1 MVGHLKVFE
10 ALKWASSFLQ
20 ENDRD
25 ANAGEIL
32 LCHLFNKTRA
42 QLYADM
48 RMELPEDIQLKF
60 EQTVKEHVG
69 GVPIQHIIGYEEFY
83 GRKFQ
88 VNEHVLIPRPETEEL
103 VVGAIQRIKKHF
115 GEQRELKMIDVGTGS
130 GAIAVT
136 MKLECPFLSVTATDI
151 SPLALNVA
159 RENARLAETEIDFK
173 QGNLLQPLIE
183 GGGKVDIV
191 LSNPPYIPNRDKD
204 VLSVVVKDH
213 EPHLAL
219 FGGEEGLDFYIRFM
233 KELPLVINNRALI
246 GFEIGAGQGEQV
258 AKLLKETFAESKVEI
273 VNDINGKERM
283 VFCRVPGSE

>member
-20 ENDRD
+20 ENNRD

-32 LCHLFNKTRA
+32 LCAFLRKTRA
-42 QLYADM
+42 QLYADV
-48 RMELPEDIQLKF
+48 RMELSKDIQEKF
-60 EQTVKEHVG
+60 EQAVKEHAE
-69 GVPIQHIIGYEEFY
+69 GVPVQHIIGYEQFY
-83 GRKFQ
+83 GRNFR

-103 VVGAIQRIKKHF
+103 VLGAIQRIKNHF
-115 GEQRELKMIDVGTGS
+115 QNKNDLKMVDVGTGS

-151 SPLALNVA
+151 SPHALSVA
-159 RENARLAETEIDFK
+159 QENARVRDADISFK
-173 QGNLLQPLIE
+173 QGDLLQPIME
-183 GGGKVDIV
+183 CGEKVDIV
-191 LSNPPYIPNRDKD
+191 LSNPPYIPNRDKE

-219 FGGEEGLDFYIRFM
+219 FGGEEGLDFYVRFM
-233 KELPLVINNRALI
+233 EDLPSVIHNRALI

-258 AKLLKETFAESKVEI
+258 AKLLTNTFPNSKVEI
-273 VNDINGKERM
+273 VNDINGKDRM
-283 VFCRVPGSE
+283 VFCMIPGSE

>member
-20 ENDRD
+20 EHDRD

-32 LCHLFNKTRA
+32 LCALLNKTRA
-42 QLYADM
+42 HLYADV
-48 RMELPEDIQLKF
+48 RMELPEEIKMKF
-60 EQTVKEHVG
+60 EEAIKEHVE
-69 GVPIQHIIGYEEFY
+69 GVPIQHILGYEEFY

-103 VVGAIQRIKKHF
+103 IVGAIQRIKEHF
-115 GEQRELKMIDVGTGS
+115 GVHSDLKMVDIGTGS

-151 SPLALNVA
+151 SPQALMVA
-159 RENARLAETEIDFK
+159 KENAKSAGADIDFR
-173 QGNLLQPLIE
+173 QGDLLLPIIE
-183 GGGKVDIV
+183 SGEKVDIV
-191 LSNPPYIPNRDKD
+191 LSNPPYIPIRDEEM
-204 VLSVVVKDH
+204 LSVVVKDH

-233 KELPLVINNRALI
+233 EELPLVINNRALI

-258 AKLLKETFAESKVEI
+258 AKLLMETFDDSIVEI
-273 VNDINGKERM
+273 VNDINGKDRM